1 MPIPETMSVLI
12 AASSNPESLTVVSRP
27 VPTPGPGEILVAV
40 RAAAIT
46 SDELDWPETW
56 PAVPGHDVA
65 GTVAATRSD
74 TDDLAIGEAVMG
86 LVGFDRDGAL
96 SQYVAVRR
104 EHLAMAPSSIGLV
117 DAAAL
122 PLGGLTAW
130 QALVDH
136 AQLQP
141 GQHVLVHG
149 AAGGVGGYAVQL
161 AANLGARVTATCSPR
176 DVDVVHSYGATT
188 VVDYRDPLP
197 DTNDVDVVLDP
208 VGGDVIS
215 RSWRVLRAGGILISV
230 AEEPQTPAGSD
241 ATGRYFVVEPNGD
254 QLTHLA
260 SLVDQGAL
268 RPVIAHVLP
277 FAKAKAAFETPN
289 ERRSGKTIVQ
299 IDTAT

>member
-12 AASSNPESLTVVSRP
+12 AASSNSESLSIVSRP
-27 VPTPGPGEILVAV
+27 VPTPGPGEILIAV

-46 SDELDWPETW
+46 SGELDWPETW

-65 GTVAATRSD
+65 GTVAASTSD
-74 TDDLAIGEAVMG
+74 ADDLAVGDAVLA

-96 SQYVAVRR
+96 SQYVAVPR
-104 EHLAMAPSSIGLV
+104 EHLAAAPSSIDLV

-141 GQHVLVHG
+141 GQHVIVQG

-188 VVDYRDPLP
+188 VVDYRDPRP
-197 DTNDVDVVLDP
+197 DADDVDVVLDT
-208 VGGDVIS
+208 VGGDVLS
-215 RSWRVLRAGGILISV
+215 RSWRMLRTGGILISV
-230 AEEPQTPAGSD
+230 AEEPQTPPGSD
-241 ATGRYFVVEPNGD
+241 ATGRYFVVEPNGA

-260 SLVDQGAL
+260 GLVDQGAL
-268 RPVIAHVLP
+268 RPVIARVLP
-277 FAKAKAAFETPN
+277 FAEGKAAFESQK
-289 ERRSGKTIVQ
+289 ERRSGKIIVQ

>member
-1 MPIPETMSVLI
+1 MPIPETMSVVI
-12 AASSNPESLTVVSRP
+12 ATSSDPESLTVVSRP
-27 VPTPGPGEILVAV
+27 VPTPGPDEILITV

-46 SDELDWPETW
+46 SGELDWPETW

-65 GTVAATRSD
+65 GIVAATGSD
-74 TDDLAIGEAVMG
+74 TDDVAIGDAVMG
-86 LVGFDRDGAL
+86 LVGFGRDGAL

-104 EHLAMAPSSIGLV
+104 AHLAMAPSSIDLV
-117 DAAAL
+117 EAAAL

-141 GQHVLVHG
+141 GQDVLVHG

-161 AANLGARVTATCSPR
+161 AAHLGARVIATCSPR
-176 DVDVVHSYGATT
+176 DVDVVRSYGATT
-188 VVDYRDPLP
+188 VIDYRDALP
-197 DTNDVDVVLDP
+197 DANDVDVVLDT

-215 RSWRVLRAGGILISV
+215 RSWCVLGARGILISV
-230 AEEPQTPAGSD
+230 AEEPQKPAGSD
-241 ATGRYFVVEPNGD
+241 ATGRYFVVEPDGE

-268 RPVIAHVLP
+268 RPVIARVLP
-277 FAKAKAAFETPN
+277 FARAKAAFETQK
-289 ERRSGKTIVQ
+289 ERRSGKIIVQ

>member
-1 MPIPETMSVLI
+1 MPIPETMSVVI

-27 VPTPGPGEILVAV
+27 VPTPGPGEILITV

-46 SDELDWPETW
+46 SGELDWPATW

-65 GTVAATRSD
+65 GIVAATGSD
-74 TDDLAIGEAVMG
+74 TDDLAIGDAVMG

-104 EHLAMAPSSIGLV
+104 EHLAAAPSSIDLV
-117 DAAAL
+117 EAAAL

-141 GQHVLVHG
+141 GQDVLVHG

-161 AANLGARVTATCSPR
+161 AAHLGARVIATCSPR
-176 DVDVVHSYGATT
+176 DVDVVRSYGATT

-197 DTNDVDVVLDP
+197 DANDVDVVLDT

-215 RSWRVLRAGGILISV
+215 RSWRVLRARGILISV

-241 ATGRYFVVEPNGD
+241 ATGRYFVVEPDGE

-260 SLVDQGAL
+260 GLVDQGAL
-268 RPVIAHVLP
+268 RPVIARVLP
-277 FAKAKAAFETPN
+277 FAQAKAAFETQK
-289 ERRSGKTIVQ
+289 ERRSGKIIVQ

>member
-1 MPIPETMSVLI
+1 MPIPETMSMLI
-12 AASSNPESLTVVSRP
+12 AASSDPESLTIVSRP

-104 EHLAMAPSSIGLV
+104 EHLAMAPSSIDLV

-122 PLGGLTAW
+122 PLGGLTAG

-149 AAGGVGGYAVQL
+149 AAGDL
-161 AANLGARVTATCSPR
+161 LR
-176 DVDVVHSYGATT
+176 DF
-188 VVDYRDPLP
+188 
-197 DTNDVDVVLDP
+197 
-208 VGGDVIS
+208 
-215 RSWRVLRAGGILISV
+215 
-230 AEEPQTPAGSD
+230 AEACRTEQD
-241 ATGRYFVVEPNGD
+241 
-254 QLTHLA
+254 
-260 SLVDQGAL
+260 SLSKEQ
-268 RPVIAHVLP
+268 
-277 FAKAKAAFETPN
+277 F
-289 ERRSGKTIVQ
+289 
-299 IDTAT
+299 